1 MNLPNKLSLLRIILI
16 PVTMLFMLPISI
28 YGFEPQGWNSFIEN
42 YGMIIAG
49 FIFIVASLTD
59 MLDGRIARKYNMIT
73 DLGKFLDSLA
83 DKMLVIAVLIA
94 FVGLGRISPWLLA
107 IIVLREFMVTGIRLI
122 ASKNGLVMAAKM
134 IGKIK
139 TTTQMIAIIYLMF
152 EPAIMKITGDDYMAS
167 LKTPCAVSIIG
178 DILFYISVIMTII
191 SGMDYLLKNLDY
203 FKASDDSKSPA

>member
-28 YGFEPQGWNSFIEN
+28 YGFEPEGWNAFIME
-42 YGMIIAG
+42 YGMMIAG
-49 FIFIVASLTD
+49 VVFIIASLTD
-59 MLDGRIARKYNMIT
+59 FFDGQIARRCNLIT

-94 FVGLGRISPWLLA
+94 FVATGRISPWLLA
-107 IIVLREFMVTGIRLI
+107 IIVLREFMVTGIRLV
-122 ASKNGLVMAAKM
+122 ASKEGVVMAAKM

-152 EPAIMKITGDDYMAS
+152 EPLLMKFTGDDYQAS
-167 LKTPCAVSIIG
+167 LQTPCAVSVIG
-178 DILFYISVIMTII
+178 DILFYICVIMTIV
-191 SGMDYLLKNLDY
+191 SGMDYLIKNKGYLKENP
-203 FKASDDSKSPA
+203 AS

>member
-28 YGFEPQGWNSFIEN
+28 YGFEPEGWNSFINE
-42 YGMIIAG
+42 YGMMIAG
-49 FIFIVASLTD
+49 LVFIIASLTD
-59 MLDGRIARKYNMIT
+59 FFDGQIARRCNLIT

-94 FVGLGRISPWLLA
+94 FVATGRISPWLLA
-107 IIVLREFMVTGIRLI
+107 IIVLREFMVTGIRLV
-122 ASKNGLVMAAKM
+122 ASKEGVVMAAKM

-152 EPAIMKITGDDYMAS
+152 EPMLMKFTGDDYQAS
-167 LKTPCAVSIIG
+167 LKTPCAVSVIG
-178 DILFYISVIMTII
+178 DILFYICVIMTIV
-191 SGMDYLLKNLDY
+191 SGMDYLIKNKGYLKENP
-203 FKASDDSKSPA
+203 AS

>member
-28 YGFEPQGWNSFIEN
+28 YGFEPEGWNSFINE
-42 YGMIIAG
+42 YGMMIAG
-49 FIFIVASLTD
+49 LVFIIASLTD
-59 MLDGRIARKYNMIT
+59 FFDGQIARRCNLIT

-94 FVGLGRISPWLLA
+94 FVATGRISPWLLA
-107 IIVLREFMVTGIRLI
+107 IIVLREFMVTGIRLV
-122 ASKNGLVMAAKM
+122 ASKEGVVMAAKM

-152 EPAIMKITGDDYMAS
+152 EPMLMKFTGDDYQAS
-167 LKTPCAVSIIG
+167 LQTPCAVSVIG
-178 DILFYISVIMTII
+178 DILFYICVIMTIV
-191 SGMDYLLKNLDY
+191 SGMDYLIKNKGYLKENP
-203 FKASDDSKSPA
+203 AS